1 MIKLFHVS
9 DIHFGVEDP
18 EAHGWFK
25 ACVAREKPD
34 AIALTGDLTQ
44 RAKRSEFAA
53 ATKWISSL
61 DAPVKVEIGNHDM
74 PYYSPIERLV
84 APYRRYFELKTAVE
98 RPIDLPGVSLVSLR
112 STSRAQWRT
121 NWSRGIIRPA
131 ALHETLDAIA
141 AVPKG
146 NIVIVCTHH
155 PLVETNTKGQ
165 ALTRHGENALCELA
179 KAGVTAILTGHVH
192 DAFDLLHPTPDG
204 PIRMIGA
211 GTLSCRVRT
220 TPPSFNELTIEDG
233 KIAVCARNVEE
244 LDTAAM
250 QIDDVPPDAE
260 PPGPGDPVAPAAPVV
275 ESQQDRV

>member
-9 DIHFGVEDP
+9 DIHFGIEDP
-18 EAHGWFK
+18 QAHGWFK

-53 ATKWISSL
+53 ATKWIASL
-61 DAPVKVEIGNHDM
+61 AAPVKVEIGNHDM

-84 APYRRYFELKTAVE
+84 APYRRFRKLQAASQSAVH
-98 RPIDLPGVSLVSLR
+98 LPGISLVSLR
-112 STSRAQWRT
+112 TTSRAQWRF
-121 NWSRGIIRPA
+121 NWSRGVVRPA
-131 ALHETLDAIA
+131 ALAETLDAIA

-146 NIVIVCTHH
+146 NLILVCAHH
-155 PLVETNTKGQ
+155 PLVEVNTKGQ
-165 ALTRHGENALCELA
+165 ALTKHGEHAMCELA
-179 KAGVTAILTGHVH
+179 KVGVTAILTGHVH

-211 GTLSCRVRT
+211 GTLSRRVRT
-220 TPPSFNELTIEDG
+220 TPPSFNELTIEPDG
-233 KIAVCARNVEE
+233 TITVCARNVEE

-250 QIDDVPPDAE
+250 QIDDVPPDAQ
-260 PPGPGDPVAPAAPVV
+260 PPGPGDPVAPAAPIV
-275 ESQQDRV
+275 EERAE